1 VTARVPPVHPVDD
14 PAELTADWL
23 TAALRA
29 DGQDV
34 RVDDV
39 VVERVG
45 AGLMGATYRLTVA
58 FAGPAGSL
66 PSTFVAKLPTPD
78 TEQRA
83 TVASS
88 YGVELGFYT
97 DVAATVAVR
106 APRCHHAT
114 ASADHQ
120 AFVLLLED
128 MAPAEP
134 GDQVAGCRPVAAE
147 DAVVNLAGLHGPRW
161 DDPSLADLSPVSELT
176 SATGDTAVLI
186 AEVYRSATEQFIDRF
201 AGRLSAEDGDTLRS
215 VAEVLGAW
223 LGAPPAHLGPIHGDY
238 RLDNLLFPPDGA
250 AGVAAVDWQT
260 LGVGLPARDLA
271 YFLETSLQVDDRRH
285 HEEALVEAYRRA
297 LVAHGVRDYP
307 RQACFADYRYGLL
320 HGPLITVLGALY
332 GARTERGDE
341 MFLVMAERSCQAIRD
356 HHAVALVD

>member
-1 VTARVPPVHPVDD
+1 MHPVDD
-14 PAELTADWL
+14 PADLTADWL

-29 DGQDV
+29 GGHDV

-39 VVERVG
+39 AVERVG

-58 FAGPAGSL
+58 YAGPAGDL
-66 PSTFVAKLPTPD
+66 PSSFVAKLPAPD
-78 TEQRA
+78 AGQRA
-83 TVASS
+83 AVASS

-106 APRCHHAT
+106 TPRCHHAS

-134 GDQVAGCRPVAAE
+134 GDQVAGCLPAAAE

-161 DDPSLADLSPVSELT
+161 DDPSLARLSPLSELT
-176 SATGDTAVLI
+176 SATGDTAALI
-186 AEVYRSATEQFIDRF
+186 ADVYRGATEQFIDRF
-201 AGRLSAEDGDTLRS
+201 ADRLTTDDGDTLRS
-215 VAEVLGAW
+215 VAEVLGEW
-223 LGAPPAHLGPIHGDY
+223 LAAPPAHLGPIHGDY
-238 RLDNLLFPPDGA
+238 RLDNLLFPPHGA
-250 AGVAAVDWQT
+250 PGVAAVDWQT
-260 LGVGLPARDLA
+260 LGVGLPGRDLA
-271 YFLETSLQVDDRRH
+271 YFLETSLRVDDRRR
-285 HEEALVEAYRRA
+285 HEEELVEAYHRA
-297 LVAHGVRDYP
+297 LVSHGVNDYP

-341 MFLVMAERSCQAIRD
+341 MFLVMAERSCRAIRD
-356 HHAVALVD
+356 HDAVGLVDRP